1 MSDLE
6 GPTLHHVAEGAP
18 GGVARP
24 SAMKPAIGPAHGA
37 IGLGLAHAA
46 RRLAGTAVTASTRR
60 FMSSGTMQDVRTPWP
75 AGSGPFTRERPFLLP

>member
-6 GPTLHHVAEGAP
+6 GPTLHHVAEGVQ
-18 GGVARP
+18 VAWPRA
-24 SAMKPAIGPAHGA
+24 SAMKPAIGPAHSA
-37 IGLGLAHAA
+37 IGLGRAHAA
-46 RRLAGTAVTASTRR
+46 RRLASTAVTASTRR